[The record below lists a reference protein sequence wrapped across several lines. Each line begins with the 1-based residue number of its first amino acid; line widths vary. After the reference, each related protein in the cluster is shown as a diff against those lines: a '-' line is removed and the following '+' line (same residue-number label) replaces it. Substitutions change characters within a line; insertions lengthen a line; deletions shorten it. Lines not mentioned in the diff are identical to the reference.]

1 VSHLGDSSTAPTS
14 SSSLRGAGG
23 GESGGLGLASSTA
36 AAAAAAA
43 ALDHSAHNMAG
54 ELPLS
59 PEDLSSDVRF
69 FKIPF
74 IRFESAL
81 PSFLLFYFIF
91 CLWTE
96 TV

>member
-36 AAAAAAA
+36 AAAAAA
-43 ALDHSAHNMAG
+43 LDHSAHNMAG

-69 FKIPF
+69 ILYLLLDSSSHFLPF
-74 IRFESAL
+74 Y
-81 PSFLLFYFIF
+81 YFIYF
-91 CLWTE
+91 LFMD
-96 TV
+96 